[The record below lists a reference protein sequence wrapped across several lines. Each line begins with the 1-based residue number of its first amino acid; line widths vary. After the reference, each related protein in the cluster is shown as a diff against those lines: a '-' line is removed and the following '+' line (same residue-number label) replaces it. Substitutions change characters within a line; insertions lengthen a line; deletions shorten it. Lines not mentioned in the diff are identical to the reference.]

1 MKCIEYRI
9 HTNTRRVYYFPTKYF
24 SGSSNWIFSR
34 ESCIGEGLVFSIKFF
49 YKLGGA
55 KNGQLLRF
63 FLHCIEKLYPQY
75 LFFMKNI
82 ILCLICDPKS
92 SFSWMGLLLERVFY
106 YPWSPLEGSSIR
118 IFKEGSYNR
127 EGSSIGVYT
136 VCLFKDGAWEN
147 DLPQDSQ
154 L

>member
-1 MKCIEYRI
+1 MYR
-9 HTNTRRVYYFPTKYF
+9 RR
-24 SGSSNWIFSR
+24 
-34 ESCIGEGLVFSIKFF
+34 SCIFNKFF
-49 YKLGGA
+49 CKLGGA

-106 YPWSPLEGSSIR
+106 FPWSPLEGSSIR

-136 VCLFKDGAWEN
+136 VFYFCVFLCCVVSFCVV
-147 DLPQDSQ
+147 LCRLDS
-154 L
+154 LESALLLCT